1 MQVVVSK
8 KDLVRILA
16 RCQGVAD
23 KKSTMPVLGNV
34 LLDSA
39 KGELRAAATDLYL
52 AVTGGIEAQVEQA
65 GSVAVPARDL
75 FERVKMMPEG
85 QISISVGDNAST
97 VIRSTGSARRY
108 TLHGLPGDEF
118 RPGRLP
124 RSGGD
129 NVSGAAMGD
138 GHRSS

>member
-23 KKSTMPVLGNV
+23 KQSTMPVLGHV
-34 LLDSA
+34 LLGSG
-39 KGELRAAATDLYL
+39 KGELRAAGTVLDL
-52 AVTGGIEAQVEQA
+52 AVNGGIEARVDQA

-75 FERVKMMPEG
+75 FERVKMMREG
-85 QISISVGDNAST
+85 QISISVGANAST

-108 TLHGLPGDEF
+108 TLHG
-118 RPGRLP
+118 
-124 RSGGD
+124 
-129 NVSGAAMGD
+129 
-138 GHRSS
+138 